1 KENEYLAIIKLNDK
15 SVATSGDYE
24 RYFEPDK
31 KFHHIVDP
39 RTGYSATELIS
50 VTIVTD
56 TALDADAL
64 ATSVFV
70 LGPEKGLELIESLEN
85 VEGLLI
91 TKDREII
98 KSSGFEY

>member
-1 KENEYLAIIKLNDK
+1 MNDNA
-15 SVATSGDYE
+15 VATSGDYE
-24 RYFEPDK
+24 RYFDENK

-50 VTIVTD
+50 VTIIAD
-56 TALDADAL
+56 TALEADAL

-70 LGPEKGLELIESLEN
+70 LGREEGLELIESLDN

-91 TKDREII
+91 TAEREII
-98 KSSGFEY
+98 KSSGFKY